1 MIAATGSGDVRVWF
15 MQMRDGD
22 HNAWNVW
29 YRRSADAGATW
40 SPRARLSDVTSGFA
54 YVTRRGFREPYGD
67 YGEIA
72 ITSTGTTIAVWGQ
85 GMRYNGP
92 GGPGSI
98 DSAERSPSRVTGGG
112 APPGRARRR
121 SPRSPGAGRPALV
134 PAPEGQ

>member
-1 MIAATGSGDVRVWF
+1 MEPSAVDLDPHEQAGFPMIAATGSGDVRVWF
-15 MQMRDGD
+15 MQTRDGD

-92 GGPGSI
+92 GGSWFN
-98 DSAERSPSRVTGGG
+98 RQR
-112 APPGRARRR
+112 
-121 SPRSPGAGRPALV
+121 
-134 PAPEGQ
+134 